1 MLVDVV
7 HICDFLEQSALCSS
21 QGGTTASQY
30 YPTEFIDLKNKTS

>member
-7 HICDFLEQSALCSS
+7 DICDFLEQSALCSS
-21 QGGTTASQY
+21 QGRTTAY